1 MELLL
6 RTTKGN
12 RIAFLSL
19 YTSCILF
26 RLLTLAIV
34 YVSAKIST
42 WEVHNYLQLNEGTR
56 AMQMPS
62 SNQEVSDALLSDG
75 KPRTF

>member
-6 RTTKGN
+6 GTTAIELPFFPCTQG
-12 RIAFLSL
+12 
-19 YTSCILF
+19 CILF
-26 RLLTLAIV
+26 RLLTLTIV

-56 AMQMPS
+56 AMQLPS